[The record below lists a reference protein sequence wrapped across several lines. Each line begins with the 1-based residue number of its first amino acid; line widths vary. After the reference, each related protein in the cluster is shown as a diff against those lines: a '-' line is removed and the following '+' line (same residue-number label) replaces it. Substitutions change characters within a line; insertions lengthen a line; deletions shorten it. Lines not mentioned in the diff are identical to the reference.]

1 MRKQTFAQKMS
12 VLAGIGTWLAVGL
25 PVVMES
31 FSDGSFMQGKMMV
44 WLSAYFVFGFSF
56 IFENYLP
63 FKPLQKRFPL
73 LRPSFLTGL
82 AVIMQL
88 LLPDYQLIAIL
99 FIITAVEAAY
109 VLPLRLGFAWI
120 IGQSLVVFTAMSSSN
135 NYDFTF
141 ALVLTF
147 AYFGFQAFALFSTYA
162 TINEAKAKTELAQLN
177 AELRATQTLLTE
189 SSRIAERLR
198 IARDLHDLIGH
209 HLTALSL
216 NLEVASHVTSGQ
228 AKESVEQA
236 RSIAKLLLSDVRD
249 VVSSMRETENIDL
262 NKALKSLTEGIPKL
276 ELILNSPEGLSLDDP
291 NKAQVLV
298 RCVQEVITNTLK
310 HANANQLVITLER
323 GEGGIRVRAKD
334 DGEGTAFVTVG
345 NGLKGMRERL
355 EQVGGSL
362 DLSSVQGQGFSLT
375 AFVPV

>member
-12 VLAGIGTWLAVGL
+12 ALAGIGTWLAVGS

-31 FSDGSFMQGKMMV
+31 FTDGSFMQSRMMV

-63 FKPLQKRFPL
+63 FQTLQQRFPL
-73 LRPSFLTGL
+73 LRASFLTGL
-82 AVIMQL
+82 AVIMQV

-99 FIITAVEAAY
+99 FIITAVEAAN

-120 IGQSLVVFTAMSSSN
+120 VGQSLVVLAAMSSSG
-135 NYDFTF
+135 NYDFSF

-177 AELRATQTLLTE
+177 AELRATQALLTE

-291 NKAQVLV
+291 NKAHVLV

-310 HANANQLVITLER
+310 HANASKLVITLER
-323 GEGGIRVRAKD
+323 SEGGIRVSAED
-334 DGEGTAFVTVG
+334 DGEGAALLTVG

-362 DLSSVQGQGFSLT
+362 NLSSVQGQGFSLT